1 MTEPPPLIFAIHRF
15 ALDDGPGIRTT
26 VFLKGCPLSCIWCH
40 NPESMSPWRQ
50 MAVYPDLCILCG
62 SCRLVC
68 PEEAVSE
75 SPILQIDRNLC
86 NACGLC
92 AENCPTTAI
101 RAIGKEYPLDE
112 LLEILRRDQHF
123 YEASGGGVTFSGGE
137 PTLHLNYL
145 GDALKELKKEAIST
159 AIQTCGMFN
168 YEDFSRKVL
177 PYADLIMFDIKLIDA
192 AQHRRYTGKDN
203 AVILENFRRLTKE
216 AGNKVLP
223 RIPLIPGIT
232 ATPDNLRKIASF
244 LADLGYKQCD
254 LLSYNPAGI
263 EKRRAVGMK
272 SSLKLPE
279 TPLGWEEEEE
289 LRRDF
294 LEQL

>member
-1 MTEPPPLIFAIHRF
+1 
-15 ALDDGPGIRTT
+15 
-26 VFLKGCPLSCIWCH
+26 
-40 NPESMSPWRQ
+40 